1 MTANP
6 TRVLLVEDSAGDA
19 RLIREM
25 FRNEKPGSYELTHL
39 SRMDEAITHLAKS
52 ETDIVLIDMGL
63 PDEHGLNTM
72 RRARAA
78 APGVPVIVLTGLDD
92 EVLAAQAMKEG
103 AEDYLIK
110 DEIENRALPR
120 ALRHAIERHRLQTE
134 SELIRTQQ
142 LQFKDEFLSHVS
154 HELRSP
160 LTAIYQFVTILL
172 DAVAGELNLK
182 QGECLEIV
190 LRNVSELQSMIDD
203 LLEVTRMQ
211 AGKLIIEPQQTSV
224 SDEITYTVN
233 TFLET
238 AAGKE
243 ITLSYDT
250 TTPVPSVFADP
261 TRLRQILLI
270 LFDNAI
276 KFTPQG
282 GTVKVQAQ
290 RFEKDPGFVRVEVSD
305 SGCGVIPSMAEK
317 IFDRLHQVASSAS
330 PPRKGLGLGLYIC
343 KELVL
348 RQGGEIWVESSP
360 RQGASFSFTLPV
372 FSISSLLAPLVRT
385 QTFPVDS
392 VALMTVEMSSKDGW
406 LSKESRE
413 EWARETRTVIHNCLL
428 PDLDLLLPKM
438 SSGGPSEVFFV
449 AVFAREQGADVLARR
464 IREQFGRIEHLR
476 HAGLSL
482 AVSWKFLSPLCHKSP
497 GPAECSAEEL
507 ATRIEQLIISEIHTR
522 STHYE

>member
-1 MTANP
+1 MNQMP
-6 TRVLLVEDSAGDA
+6 LRVLLVEDSAGDA
-19 RLIREM
+19 RLVREM
-25 FRNEKPGSYELTHL
+25 FKKEKPGSFQLTHL
-39 SRMDEAITHLAKS
+39 SRMDEALTHLAKG
-52 ETDIVLIDMGL
+52 ETDVVLIDMGL

-78 APGVPVIVLTGLDD
+78 APGIPVIVLTGLDD
-92 EVLAAQAMKEG
+92 EALAAQAMKEG

-120 ALRHAIERHRLQTE
+120 ALRHAIDRHRMHAET
-134 SELIRTQQ
+134 ELIRTQQ

-190 LRNVSELQSMIDD
+190 LRNVTHLQSMIDD

-211 AGKLIIEPQQTSV
+211 AGKLIIEPQQTSA
-224 SDEITYTVN
+224 SDEITYSVN
-233 TFLET
+233 TFQET

-250 TTPVPSVFADP
+250 SSHVPSVFADP

-270 LFDNAI
+270 LLDNAI

-282 GTVKVQAQ
+282 GTVKVHAR
-290 RFEKDPGFVRVEVSD
+290 RFEENPDFVRVDVTD
-305 SGCGVIPSMAEK
+305 SGCGVSPGMAEK
-317 IFDRLHQVASSAS
+317 IFDRLHQEASSAS
-330 PPRKGLGLGLYIC
+330 PPRKGLGLGLFIC

-348 RQGGEIWVESSP
+348 RQGGRIWVESSP
-360 RQGASFSFTLPV
+360 GQGANFSFTLPV
-372 FSISSLLAPLVRT
+372 FSISSLLVPLVKT
-385 QTFPVDS
+385 QTSPVDS
-392 VALMTVEMSSKDGW
+392 VALMTVEMSSRDGW

-413 EWARETRTVIHNCLL
+413 EWSRETRTVIHNCLL

-449 AVFAREQGADVLARR
+449 TVFAREQGADVLAKR
-464 IREQFGRIEHLR
+464 IREQFGRIERLQQ
-476 HAGLSL
+476 AGLSL
-482 AVSWKFLSPLCHKSP
+482 AVSWKFLSPLCHRVP
-497 GPAECSAEEL
+497 GPPECSPEQLAARIEEL
-507 ATRIEQLIISEIHTR
+507 IVSEINAR
-522 STHYE
+522 SIHYE

>member
-1 MTANP
+1 MTAKP

-25 FRNEKPGSYELTHL
+25 FSKEKPGSFELTHL
-39 SRMDEAITHLAKS
+39 SRMDEALSHLAKS

-72 RRARAA
+72 RRAHAA

-92 EVLAAQAMKEG
+92 EVLAAQALKEG

-120 ALRHAIERHRLQTE
+120 ALRHAIERHRLHTE
-134 SELIRTQQ
+134 ADLIRIQQ

-172 DAVAGELNLK
+172 DTVAGELNLK

-190 LRNVSELQSMIDD
+190 LRNVTQLQSMIDD

-211 AGKLIIEPQQTSV
+211 AGKLIIEPQHTSV
-224 SDEITYTVN
+224 SDEITYAVN

-243 ITLSYDT
+243 ITLSSD
-250 TTPVPSVFADP
+250 PSNEVPPVFADP

-276 KFTPQG
+276 KFTPLG
-282 GTVKVQAQ
+282 GTVKVHA
-290 RFEKDPGFVRVEVSD
+290 RRYEKDPAFVRVEVSD
-305 SGCGVIPSMAEK
+305 SGCGVSPSMAEK
-317 IFDRLHQVASSAS
+317 VFDRLCQVTSSAS

-360 RQGASFSFTLPV
+360 GGGANFSFTLPV
-372 FSISSLLAPLVRT
+372 FSISNLLLPLVKT
-385 QTFPVDS
+385 QTCPVES

-406 LSKESRE
+406 LSKEGRE
-413 EWARETRTVIHNCLL
+413 EWSRETRTLIHRCLF

-449 AVFAREQGADVLARR
+449 TVFAMEQGANVLAKR
-464 IREQFGRIEHLR
+464 IRGQFERLEHFR

-482 AVSWKFLSPLCHKSP
+482 KVSCKFL
-497 GPAECSAEEL
+497 GPIRNKVASLQECTAEEM
-507 ATRIEQLIISEIHTR
+507 AARIEALIISEIHSR
-522 STHYE
+522 SIHHE